1 MINHE
6 AILHEFAQDFRI
18 ISSSRGPPCTSS
30 TTTPTD
36 GRHVSHLA
44 WPWMVAET
52 SRARGSKLKIKPM
65 SSFKQHLVSDL
76 EESQTSEESRQFIN
90 RTSVRICLISSLP
103 TTCIAKRR
111 PHCRCRRP
119 APRSTAD
126 AAAATGAAGYR
137 PSRPTV
143 FKCSK

>member
-6 AILHEFAQDFRI
+6 AILHEFAEDFRI
-18 ISSSRGPPCTSS
+18 ISSSRDP
-30 TTTPTD
+30 
-36 GRHVSHLA
+36 LA
-44 WPWMVAET
+44 RALQPLMDVTYHTLHGHGWSPKQAGQGVA
-52 SRARGSKLKIKPM
+52 KLKIKPM

-137 PSRPTV
+137 PSCPTV